1 MNQLGQD
8 QNCSRDAE
16 QDPGSVHQMIIFA
29 VVFKQI
35 TWPNEGKIVWVNGR
49 QRSLPI
55 ELLGPPDRKPR
66 KLWMKHEKKTLNV
79 SGEGSISEDGEQ
91 DFDECWNGHAGVR
104 QSLPVLFSRL
114 LQRAVDQECAVV
126 THERCTTTKVSHL
139 FHRFGL
145 IQGKLYRKMKWRS
158 TGWSWDEP
166 RSRHLQTEV
175 WNEQI
180 N

>member
-8 QNCSRDAE
+8 QSCSRDAE

-91 DFDECWNGHAGVR
+91 DFDECGNGHAGVR

-126 THERCTTTKVSHL
+126 THERCTTTKVSHYFISFNSREIVPKDEMAIDWL
-139 FHRFGL
+139 ILGRAKVQASSDGGL
-145 IQGKLYRKMKWRS
+145 ERANS
-158 TGWSWDEP
+158 F
-166 RSRHLQTEV
+166 
-175 WNEQI
+175 
-180 N
+180 